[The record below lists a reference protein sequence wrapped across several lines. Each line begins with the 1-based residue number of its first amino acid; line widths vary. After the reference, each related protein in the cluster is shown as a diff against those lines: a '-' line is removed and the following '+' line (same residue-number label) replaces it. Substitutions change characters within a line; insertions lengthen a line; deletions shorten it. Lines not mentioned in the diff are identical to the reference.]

1 MVKFRPVKSGEK
13 FSTERKFL
21 EKFIRYSW
29 IGKRKIILILE
40 IFDFVRHFEIFIFYS
55 YYFFIIFPLLI
66 KIYSIVI
73 ILKIIFQSNNILR
86 LNICLID
93 TRIFG

>member
-40 IFDFVRHFEIFIFYS
+40 IFDFVRYFEIFIFYS
-55 YYFFIIFPLLI
+55 YYFFIIFLLI
-66 KIYSIVI
+66 KTYSIVI